1 MFYRTIFILL
11 SLIILSSLSAGAT
24 STLTKVRPY
33 FMPKNERDRI
43 LHLIKKEEWA
53 KADYIRV
60 KHLADNGNGY
70 WSAFLYALEE
80 DERYLPA
87 AKKWLLKYG
96 RQGGDISIAKDRL
109 SKPDFF
115 KGGQPWISPVY
126 YNLDISHMVA
136 YDWVYNGLTP
146 AEREVIEDGILTSA
160 RFRMK
165 CMDRWSQTP
174 NLVLKPTYMVAIAG
188 LVTGNEELLDWG
200 FHRKAWST
208 RGGYFPVL
216 NLMLRDG
223 GPWAEAPIYPIAH
236 KSLLLM
242 CKMSK
247 YQNLLDGKD
256 WFEHKSPSGG
266 SPKGLMDYFID
277 TAYPIERTG
286 YGDGQI
292 RVATYGDGATSA
304 NGDLFLVNPAGPG
317 LNMHEELA
325 EAYSVSGDP
334 RYAQFLKM
342 DPDYKPNLVDR
353 RPLPSQVNWP
363 EAPSRVWPNYGLAML
378 RSDESPSYWTNEKA
392 IAVFQ
397 VMSQGYGHDH
407 RDKFSIMLY
416 GAGRLLYPDY
426 NAVQYENPAIG
437 WTRNTVS
444 HNTLVV
450 DEKDTQNAV
459 PSNIRHEFSPE
470 VKFLATSASEVF
482 EGIDQTRALFL
493 TQEYL
498 LDIFHSSGKVPH
510 VYDYLLHSFGR
521 AHPVAPNSYKP
532 STELVKRYW
541 RVENQKTLETDDQWQ
556 MDFVI
561 DEDTIRRKEDFDQQ
575 WLSEKAKEKKGKKQS
590 QQIHFGPEWYA
601 HKAAVRL
608 TVAGE
613 PHTLVGY
620 GEGPHE
626 LAALIIRRK
635 DLPDTDFVTVHEPFA
650 NSDQPQIHRVTKLA
664 RSKNA
669 ILVRV
674 EGAHFTDY
682 AAVALGPDKN
692 GQEHV
697 LASEEDPNTSFAFQN
712 YGYLRISKDGKVIAR
727 GDWTGFRIPGT
738 AHQLVVNGKS
748 AKMMVSAG
756 FVDYG
761 KIPPVQDPP
770 MRAEP
775 VCPLTVETSPKV
787 IRLFPR
793 DRRTVIFK
801 VQNPLSQAVSGRIEF
816 DLPEGFSTE
825 PEEVQF
831 GPINAGSL
839 GDIPLVFVANK
850 PKEGLHTIPYWVV
863 YKHNGTSTDIR
874 TAAKGVTAAVG
885 PVLESIYQ
893 HPEPAVYKVNAPKY
907 TAKFDMFHGL
917 LRYLADD
924 DDTIRLNGSPLFTF
938 SDGTKN
944 VLFDGTDHAFT
955 WPTEVPARLTAHAY
969 DRCRWNAIFFGDR
982 IMIKMDR
989 DWTQFEK
996 AYFTI
1001 PGKWISPQGN
1011 PQWRRIVTA
1020 DGSDVDVNVEAS
1032 SHISVSAAELS
1043 FPGSKWNMCFQ
1054 FQPAQEILFEG
1065 TEMKFQLDS
1074 FRGDEWIVGFC
1085 KPDDLDNWKW
1095 KTMPHSLREF
1105 VKGIISQ

>member
-1 MFYRTIFILL
+1 MV
-11 SLIILSSLSAGAT
+11 LSSLNAGAT
-24 STLTKVRPY
+24 STITKIRPY
-33 FMPKNERDRI
+33 LMPKSERDRI
-43 LHLIKKEEWA
+43 LHFIKKEDWA
-53 KADYIRV
+53 KEDYIRV
-60 KHLADNGNGY
+60 KHLADNDDGF

-96 RQGGDISIAKDRL
+96 GKGGDISIAKDRL

-136 YDWVYNGLTP
+136 YDWVYKGLTP
-146 AEREVIEDGILTSA
+146 AEREIVADGILTSA

-188 LVTGNEELLDWG
+188 LSTDNKELLDWG

-208 RGGYFPVL
+208 LGGYFPVL

-256 WFEHKSPSGG
+256 WFSHKSPNGG
-266 SPKGLMDYFID
+266 SPKGLIDYFID

-286 YGDGQI
+286 YGEGQI
-292 RVATYGDGATSA
+292 RVATYGDGATGA

-317 LNMHEELA
+317 LNLHDELA
-325 EAYSVSGDP
+325 EAYNISDDL

-342 DPDYKPNLVDR
+342 VLDYKPNLWDR
-353 RPLPSQVNWP
+353 RPLPTQVKWP

-378 RSDESPSYWTNEKA
+378 RSDESPSYWTNKKA
-392 IAVFQ
+392 IAVFH

-407 RDKFSIMLY
+407 RDKFNIMLY
-416 GAGRLLYPDY
+416 GAGHLLYPDY
-426 NAVQYENPAIG
+426 NALQYENPAIG

-444 HNTLVV
+444 HNTLLV
-450 DEKDTQNAV
+450 DEKDTRDV
-459 PSNIRHEFSPE
+459 WPSNICHEFSTE
-470 VKFLATSASEVF
+470 VKFLATSASGVF
-482 EGIDQTRALFL
+482 EGIDQTRVLFL
-493 TQEYL
+493 THEYL
-498 LDIFHSSGKVPH
+498 LDIFHASGKVPH

-521 AHPVAPNSYKP
+521 ALPVAPNSYRP

-541 RVENQKTLETDDQWQ
+541 RVENQKTSETNNQWQ

-561 DEDTIRRKEDFDQQ
+561 DEDTIRRKEDFDLQ
-575 WLSEKAKEKKGKKQS
+575 WLSEKAKEKTGKKQS

-613 PHTLVGY
+613 PNTLVGY

-650 NSDQPQIHRVTKLA
+650 NSDQPQIHRITKLA

-669 ILVRV
+669 MLVRV

-682 AAVALGPDKN
+682 AAVAFGPGKN
-692 GQEHV
+692 GQEHA
-697 LASEEDPNTSFAFQN
+697 LASEENPKTSFAFQN

-738 AHQLVVNGKS
+738 VHQLVVNGKS

-756 FVDYG
+756 FLDYG
-761 KIPPVQDPP
+761 KIPPLQDPP

-775 VCPLTVETSPKV
+775 VCPLTVEISPKV

-793 DRRTVIFK
+793 DRRTVILK
-801 VQNPLSQAVSGRIEF
+801 VQNPLSQAVSGRIDF

-825 PEEVQF
+825 PAEPHF

-850 PKEGLHTIPYWVV
+850 PNEGLHTIPYWVV
-863 YKHNGTSTDIR
+863 YKQKGTETDIR

-893 HPEPAVYKVNAPKY
+893 HPEPAVYKVSAPKY

-924 DDTIRLNGSPLFTF
+924 DDTIRLNGSPLFTL
-938 SDGTKN
+938 SDGTKR

-969 DRCRWNAIFFGDR
+969 DRCRWNAIIFGDR
-982 IMIKMDR
+982 IMFKMDR
-989 DWTQFEK
+989 DWTQFDQ

-1001 PGKWISPQGN
+1001 PGNWISPKGN

-1020 DGSDVDVNVEAS
+1020 DGSDVDFNVEAS
-1032 SHISVSAAELS
+1032 SHISVSAAELA
-1043 FPGSKWNMCFQ
+1043 FPGSNWNLCFQ
-1054 FQPAQEILFEG
+1054 FLPAQEILFVG
-1065 TEMKFQLDS
+1065 TEMKFQLNTLQ
-1074 FRGDEWIVGFC
+1074 GDEWMVGFC
-1085 KPDDLDNWKW
+1085 QPDDLDNWKW
-1095 KTMPHSLREF
+1095 KTLPNSLREF
-1105 VKGIISQ
+1105 VKGIIFK